1 MCMICPAQIQAA
13 DNPKLAPL
21 VAALSSVVA
30 PADDTPTVA
39 MGLVDT
45 TAMMLSDLLPTNKES
60 FYYYNGSLTAPTSIG
75 EPDSSC
81 LETVSYMIYSDKVGI
96 STAQL
101 AALRTLGTG
110 IITPTV
116 TGATATCGLNARA
129 VQTNTNTLYKRNA
142 PNNANAIGTL
152 IASSLL
158 SIGTF
163 GALYIFLTPEE
174 KADLLTNNNLTN
186 NNLTNDLLT
195 RLLSVAQQ
203 ILFAVE
209 APAVQERTSG
219 YQDNHHYHP
228 RKVQY

>member
-1 MCMICPAQIQAA
+1 MICPAQIQAT

-21 VAALSSVVA
+21 VAALSSVTA

-45 TAMMLSDLLPTNKES
+45 TAMTLTDLLPTNKES
-60 FYYYNGSLTAPTSIG
+60 FYYYNGSLTAPASVG
-75 EPDSSC
+75 EPESSC
-81 LETVSYMIYSDKVGI
+81 LETVSYLIYSDKVGI
-96 STAQL
+96 SSAQL

-110 IITPTV
+110 TVTPTIA
-116 TGATATCGLNARA
+116 GATATCGLNARA
-129 VQTNTNTLYKRNA
+129 VQTNTNTVYKRNA

-163 GALYIFLTPEE
+163 GALYILLTPEE
-174 KADLLTNNNLTN
+174 KADLLTNNS
-186 NNLTNDLLT
+186 LTNDLLT
-195 RLLSVAQQ
+195 GLLSVAQQ

-209 APAVQERTSG
+209 APAVEERTGG
-219 YQDNHHYHP
+219 YQDNQHYHP
-228 RKVQY
+228 RNVQY